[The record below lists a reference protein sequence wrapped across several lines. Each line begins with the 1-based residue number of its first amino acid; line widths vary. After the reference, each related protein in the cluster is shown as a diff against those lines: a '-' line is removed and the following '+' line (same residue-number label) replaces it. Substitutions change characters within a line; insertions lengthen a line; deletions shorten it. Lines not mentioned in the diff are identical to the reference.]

1 MLNTL
6 IYLEANNYL
15 HRDISIDFSEIP
27 NDLITV
33 SDGPIN
39 FTVNSSTRES
49 ESQDFEEVSSSL
61 DNYMQAS
68 NESLIAD
75 NSVFDIAPGEENET
89 KSFLHDENRE
99 ELVFPSLFLDG
110 KFGS

>member
-1 MLNTL
+1 M
-6 IYLEANNYL
+6 
-15 HRDISIDFSEIP
+15 
-27 NDLITV
+27 TV

-49 ESQDFEEVSSSL
+49 ESQDFEEVSNSL

-75 NSVFDIAPGEENET
+75 NSVSEIASGEENET
-89 KSFLHDENRE
+89 KSFLHDENCE